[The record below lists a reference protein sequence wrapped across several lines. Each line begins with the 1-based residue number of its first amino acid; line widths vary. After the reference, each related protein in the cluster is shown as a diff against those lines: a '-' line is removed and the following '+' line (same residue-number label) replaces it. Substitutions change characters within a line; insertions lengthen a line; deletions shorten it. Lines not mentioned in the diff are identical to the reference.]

1 MTSIRVKLG
10 KSLAGTVPL
19 FSSVTLLAMACST
32 TVLAHS
38 GHIHNEASQAC
49 IAKTK
54 GDKCSYLVANAQRYT
69 GTCQVF
75 NTKSVCVRNKPI
87 EYLQA
92 IPNEEVEFRTSRV
105 SIEPTQTSK
114 ANVINSATT
123 LSK

>member
-1 MTSIRVKLG
+1 MTSIRVKLP
-10 KSLAGTVPL
+10 KTLPESLPL
-19 FSSVTLLAMACST
+19 LILIALQTMACST

-114 ANVINSATT
+114 ANVKNSATT